1 MEDAH
6 EPRVRHPAD
15 GDPAERMLVEL
26 READDAK
33 PESSHAAEG
42 GEDLWTAAGGRHHDQ
57 IRLDTRHD
65 LPKVM
70 DLAQY
75 LDSRNRGGRGLVR
88 DHADRSERAPATLG
102 EDLDHVSGVPAA

>member
-6 EPRVRHPAD
+6 EPRVRHPTD

-70 DLAQY
+70 DLAQH
-75 LDSRNRGGRGLVR
+75 LDSRNRRGGWHVR
-88 DHADRSERAPATLG
+88 DHAHLIVRAPRTMGTSL
-102 EDLDHVSGVPAA
+102 